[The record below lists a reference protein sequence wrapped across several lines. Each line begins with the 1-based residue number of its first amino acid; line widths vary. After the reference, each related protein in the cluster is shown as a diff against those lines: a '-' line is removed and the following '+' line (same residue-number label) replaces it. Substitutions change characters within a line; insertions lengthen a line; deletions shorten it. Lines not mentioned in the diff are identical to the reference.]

1 MPVLLEFPNFLEE
14 EQVRNLDVT
23 TIGNSVFLSKVHVH
37 VNPHLVMDGRKCL
50 GASRPAGVHVV
61 SGVVVASSS
70 IINDLS

>member
-14 EQVRNLDVT
+14 DQVRNLDVT
-23 TIGNSVFLSKVHVH
+23 TIGNFVFPSKVYVH
-37 VNPHLVMDGRKCL
+37 PHLVMDGRKCL